1 MPIIDA
7 VVDCPVI
14 DSFRVQQVSGIFDLP
29 PQKRL
34 SEKFHIEIPA
44 VAEPWQIGVIVG
56 PSGSGKS
63 TIARRA
69 FGDDVY
75 SPLPWPDDKAIVDA
89 FGDQHAI
96 QTITGA
102 LTSVGFS
109 SPPAWLKPYHV
120 LSNGEKFRCDLA
132 RAILDGNDLIVFD
145 EFTSVVDRTVA
156 KMGSAA
162 VSKALRSGKL
172 EGGRPRPPNS
182 ANKPA
187 DEDVRPPAG
196 KKFIAVTCHYDVVQW
211 LEPD

>member
-162 VSKALRSGKL
+162 VSKALRN
-172 EGGRPRPPNS
+172 GRLSEP
-182 ANKPA
+182 
-187 DEDVRPPAG
+187 G